1 MLDKAL
7 QGRDGDSAVALES
20 MMDGV
25 KLLYAIHEQEEALHK
40 LIVAWKGVCSPKSS
54 VIDSS
59 EVVEKYRVPGNR
71 QIPEIT

>member
-1 MLDKAL
+1 
-7 QGRDGDSAVALES
+7 
-20 MMDGV
+20 MDGV